1 VDSGRPKESCIWW
14 AHYPDP
20 KEAAV
25 LWVIL
30 GHAQICKQFIF
41 STLFARGQ
49 EQYHLGL
56 PVYSSSLLISV
67 RFIPVHFLPVQ
78 LLPLPLT
85 HAHPFNGSFSGTTLV
100 SRTRKIKPIWI
111 LVKQDSEWQ
120 WHQLGHMQVCTLL
133 QTDNHISTPPLCFL
147 QAGCPSCHLT
157 NSIKTLKATS

>member
-1 VDSGRPKESCIWW
+1 MFEKSISYAIDWRPIAAVCVCWSRLWALQKCITDQGAIWGVDSGRPKESCIWW
-14 AHYPDP
+14 AHYPDPPP

-56 PVYSSSLLISV
+56 PVFSSSLLISV

-100 SRTRKIKPIWI
+100 SRYQKGKTN
-111 LVKQDSEWQ
+111 LDFSE
-120 WHQLGHMQVCTLL
+120 
-133 QTDNHISTPPLCFL
+133 
-147 QAGCPSCHLT
+147 AR
-157 NSIKTLKATS
+157 